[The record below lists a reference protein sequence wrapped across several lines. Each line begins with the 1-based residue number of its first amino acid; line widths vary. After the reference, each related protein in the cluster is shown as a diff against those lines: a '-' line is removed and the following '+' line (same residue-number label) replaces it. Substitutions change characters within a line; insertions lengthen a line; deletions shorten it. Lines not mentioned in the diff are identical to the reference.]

1 MDVRNDSA
9 ALDCDAAALELDAAG
24 SDEVALELADASPA
38 EQLDTSE
45 PV

>member
-1 MDVRNDSA
+1 MSVRGGVDNDST
-9 ALDCDAAALELDAAG
+9 ALELDAAG